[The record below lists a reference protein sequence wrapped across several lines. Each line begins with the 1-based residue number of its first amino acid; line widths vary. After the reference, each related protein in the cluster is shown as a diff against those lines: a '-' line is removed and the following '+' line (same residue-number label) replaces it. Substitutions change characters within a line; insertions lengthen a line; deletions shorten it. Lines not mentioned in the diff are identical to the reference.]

1 MYKNY
6 IVNYKNK
13 NGLLTLAFSGSSK
26 PNALQVYLN
35 KLLSREDISEL
46 KIYRQDFI
54 VKNNN
59 YTLKEITG
67 KVNKMIEKM

>member
-6 IVNYKNK
+6 IVNYKNE
-13 NGLLTLAFSGSSK
+13 NGLLTLAFAGGSK
-26 PNALQVYLN
+26 LNALQVYLN

-46 KIYRQDFI
+46 KMYRQDFI

>member
-1 MYKNY
+1 MYKSY
-6 IVNYKNK
+6 IVNYKDK

-26 PNALQVYLN
+26 PVALQVYLN

-54 VKNNN
+54 VKNNY

>member
-1 MYKNY
+1 MYKSY
-6 IVNYKNK
+6 IVNYKDK

-46 KIYRQDFI
+46 KIYRQDFV
-54 VKNNN
+54 VKDNN

>member
-13 NGLLTLAFSGSSK
+13 NGLLRLAFAGGSK
-26 PNALQVYLN
+26 LNALKVYLN

-46 KIYRQDFI
+46 KIYRQEFV

>member
-26 PNALQVYLN
+26 PHALQEYLD
-35 KLLSREDISEL
+35 KLLSRREDISEL
-46 KIYRQDFI
+46 KMFREDFAQ
-54 VKNNN
+54 NGN
-59 YTLKEITG
+59 YTLKEITC

>member
-6 IVNYKNK
+6 IVNYKDSR
-13 NGLLTLAFSGSSK
+13 GLLTLAFSGASK

-46 KIYRQDFI
+46 KMFREDFA
-54 VKNNN
+54 KNGN
-59 YTLKEITG
+59 YTLKEITS
-67 KVNKMIEKM
+67 KVNKTIEKM

>member
-1 MYKNY
+1 MYKSY

-13 NGLLTLAFSGSSK
+13 NGLLTLAFAGSSK
-26 PNALQVYLN
+26 SNALQVYLN

-46 KIYRQDFI
+46 KIFRQDFI
-54 VKNNN
+54 IKNNN

>member
-1 MYKNY
+1 MYKSY
-6 IVNYKNK
+6 IVNYKDK
-13 NGLLTLAFSGSSK
+13 NGLLTLAFSGSSR
-26 PNALQVYLN
+26 PDALQVYLN

-46 KIYRQDFI
+46 KIFRQDFI
-54 VKNNN
+54 VKNNY

>member
-26 PNALQVYLN
+26 PQALQEYLN

-46 KIYRQDFI
+46 KIYKQDFV